1 MSNYNGEKFLRPCL
15 DSIINQTTDISY
27 EIVFVDD
34 CSTDNSVDIVRKE
47 YPYVR
52 IIENSKNMGFA
63 RSNNIGV
70 AHVRGSTICL
80 FNTDIILL
88 NNAVRIM
95 HNYLTNHPTVGVV
108 GAWLKN
114 PDGSSQLS
122 YGHYPSLLEALMN
135 VFFLND
141 LFPTLGLPNK
151 GVRPFVRDFT
161 PRNVDYVSGAALM
174 TRKNIIDEIGLFD
187 EQFFMYCEETDF
199 CFRVKKGE
207 GLKISFLPEAQII
220 HYGGMSFQNIQKHRI
235 RLQYQG
241 FNTFLIKHHG
251 NLYAIVV
258 RCMYAWHYL
267 IKMIIRSFY
276 FVFVSK
282 KNREEALILL
292 KNTWYTFRH
301 SIRSN

>member
-1 MSNYNGEKFLRPCL
+1 
-15 DSIINQTTDISY
+15 
-27 EIVFVDD
+27 
-34 CSTDNSVDIVRKE
+34 
-47 YPYVR
+47 
-52 IIENSKNMGFA
+52 MGFA

-220 HYGGMSFQNIQKHRI
+220 HYGGMSFQDLREYQI
-235 RLQYQG
+235 RLQY
-241 FNTFLIKHHG
+241 TSYDYFLKKHHG
-251 NLYAIVV
+251 SIYAVIT
-258 RCMYAWHYL
+258 RWLYAWHYFA
-267 IKMIIRSFY
+267 KMMYRGVRFLVSPPPVRQRWLSEFRNAWYATRYSIYPIREMS
-276 FVFVSK
+276 
-282 KNREEALILL
+282 RP
-292 KNTWYTFRH
+292 
-301 SIRSN
+301 